1 MKRETIIP
9 ILPCRDID
17 EIAAFYGMLGF
28 DRTYRQ
34 TRPNPYV
41 AVRRGGIELHF
52 ASIADFD
59 PEQSYGSC
67 IVAVNDTAV
76 LFEEFAE
83 GMRAVHGKLLL
94 SGIPRITR
102 PRKRKNTG
110 DAMGFTVVDPGGNWI
125 RIFRTEDSPSPGGSG
140 DVASG
145 PLARALENAV
155 VQGESRGDTRQAAK
169 ILDGKLA
176 GHDGLT
182 PVTTLVE
189 ALVYRAELAIRLDDP
204 DTADSLLD
212 RVRNTPLD
220 DSQRES
226 LSDALTNAAD
236 LERAARDHS
245 GSGAE
250 RAGPGAG

>member
-1 MKRETIIP
+1 MADATTVP

-17 EIAAFYGMLGF
+17 EIADFYRMLGF

-41 AVRRGGIELHF
+41 IVQRGGIDLHF
-52 ASIADFD
+52 AAIAGFD

-67 IVAVNDTAV
+67 IVAVDDTAE
-76 LFEEFAE
+76 LFEVFAA
-83 GMRAVHGKLLL
+83 GMRAVHGRLLL

-110 DAMGFTVVDPGGNWI
+110 GTTGFTVVDPGGNWI
-125 RIFRTEDSPSPGGSG
+125 RVFRRSGAARADEGGDTTG
-140 DVASG
+140 G
-145 PLARALENAV
+145 PLARTLENAV
-155 VQGESRGDTRQAAK
+155 VLGESKGDHRQAAK

-176 GHDGLT
+176 KDEDA

-204 DTADSLLD
+204 GSAETLLA
-212 RVRNTPLD
+212 RVRRTVLD
-220 DSQRES
+220 DTQRER
-226 LSDALTNAAD
+226 LADTLANAAE
-236 LERAARDHS
+236 LETARAETTGGH
-245 GSGAE
+245 
-250 RAGPGAG
+250 